1 MKLPYKG
8 NNQKVLNLGQLGYYW
23 YNSKHNPK
31 ADKVVG
37 GLYGYK
43 TEPDY
48 ETIEQYDLR
57 FVAHETFDELCDR
70 YF

>member
-1 MKLPYKG
+1 MRQPYKG
-8 NNQKVLNLGQLGYYW
+8 NNVKVPELRKLYW
-23 YNSKHNPK
+23 YNSKRNPK

-43 TEPDY
+43 NEPDY

-57 FVAHETFDELCDR
+57 FVAYETFDEVCDR